1 MNFDHYFGPGKRE
14 YDFSGL
20 SKPLHECIR
29 TYAERM
35 SDGRYKVL
43 VVQDEL
49 RDHHDVTVYVTLVA
63 RSAQDAAVEVEGMI
77 KAAKLLAGKS

>member
-20 SKPLHECIR
+20 SRPLQNCVR
-29 TYAERM
+29 TYAERT
-35 SDGRYKVL
+35 SDGRYEVF
-43 VVQDEL
+43 VVQDETSL
-49 RDHHDVTVYVTLVA
+49 GLDTVIYITLVA

>member
-29 TYAERM
+29 TYAERT

-43 VVQDEL
+43 VVQDNAL
-49 RDHHDVTVYVTLVA
+49 TTLDITVYTTLVA
-63 RSAQDAAVEVEGMI
+63 RSARDAAVEVEDMI